1 MRLLALGA
9 AFVILATA
17 CSTPAPPA
25 PTPPPATA
33 APRPTPP
40 PTPQPQGPQQQ
51 HADYKAVT
59 QPLLLPLG
67 ALIVAV
73 RANTPTTDYW
83 LGQFNKSADSALQAI
98 DGDSSDTATR
108 LRTGI
113 ANVRARPTDL
123 QTLEDTRSML
133 LAI

>member
-1 MRLLALGA
+1 MRLIAISA
-9 AFVILATA
+9 AFLFCMA
-17 CSTPAPPA
+17 CSAS
-25 PTPPPATA
+25 PTPPAT
-33 APRPTPP
+33 
-40 PTPQPQGPQQQ
+40 QKQV
-51 HADYKAVT
+51 DYKAIT

-73 RANTPTTDYW
+73 RGNTPTTDYW
-83 LGQFNKSADSALQAI
+83 LGQFNKSADSTLQAI

-133 LAI
+133 LGIT

>member
-1 MRLLALGA
+1 LTR
-9 AFVILATA
+9 F
-17 CSTPAPPA
+17 
-25 PTPPPATA
+25 
-33 APRPTPP
+33 
-40 PTPQPQGPQQQ
+40 
-51 HADYKAVT
+51 H
-59 QPLLLPLG
+59 